1 MLESWKENLLNL
13 PDEELYYYS
22 RHLRHMIHQ
31 YENQRAKGYRIV
43 HDLVFYTNDLK
54 RFSGKIHFSSPHYKI
69 VNKPFLFSP
78 FQKKIEEY

>member
-1 MLESWKENLLNL
+1 
-13 PDEELYYYS
+13 
-22 RHLRHMIHQ
+22 MIHQ

-78 FQKKIEEY
+78 FQKKIEEYKDLLFLKCDKTIMVMVCNI